1 MELIDVQP
9 QDFMFL
15 FGITLT
21 DLKKLKLI
29 LDNMQFNYDSTKKEH
44 IEAKTYLEE
53 KFYPRIIESMESVNG
68 TKPNSPTS

>member
-9 QDFMFL
+9 QDYMFL

-29 LDNMQFNYDSTKKEH
+29 LDNMQFDYDSTKKDH
-44 IEAKTYLEE
+44 MEAKTYLEE
-53 KFYPRIIESMESVNG
+53 KFYPRVKESMDSVNV
-68 TKPNSPTS
+68 KSNSPTS